1 MRLSA
6 SQTLVAVASTSGRP
20 PASSRVIRPAAA
32 TTGACCARSSTAAWH
47 AAPQPAPQASVFA
60 AQRMRLP
67 PLRVTNEGREMRD
80 PEALKDTVLAE
91 DGFLTMD
98 PENPTLEQEPG
109 VPLERVV
116 GMPYEEA
123 LFLDDIEPEAQ
134 QYWFTEPAD
143 GWKTK
148 KVRMRKLE
156 EATVGMESLANSFG
170 HTGAALEGRLSMDEL
185 REGQL
190 LTGTVV
196 AQMLS
201 HGIRV
206 DVGCAYDALLPMEED
221 GWEEMP
227 ADVAE
232 LVAIGGEVEVR
243 VHRLRNPRYF
253 RFPIQLAAVNSTLA
267 AAAIPPAEHKPPMD
281 LRILQCHPSELA
293 ELSEGLRVWEPQDR
307 MLQLS
312 DTYGEEQ
319 GWDVRGDEEEED
331 ERPVDLEL
339 QAAEMD
345 AAVLRIAQLSA
356 RRRR

>member
-1 MRLSA
+1 
-6 SQTLVAVASTSGRP
+6 
-20 PASSRVIRPAAA
+20 
-32 TTGACCARSSTAAWH
+32 
-47 AAPQPAPQASVFA
+47 
-60 AQRMRLP
+60 
-67 PLRVTNEGREMRD
+67 MRD

-196 AQMLS
+196 AQMLTWQS
-201 HGIRV
+201 WWPLEERWRSECTA
-206 DVGCAYDALLPMEED
+206 CAT
-221 GWEEMP
+221 P
-227 ADVAE
+227 ATSAS
-232 LVAIGGEVEVR
+232 
-243 VHRLRNPRYF
+243 
-253 RFPIQLAAVNSTLA
+253 RFS
-267 AAAIPPAEHKPPMD
+267 
-281 LRILQCHPSELA
+281 
-293 ELSEGLRVWEPQDR
+293 W
-307 MLQLS
+307 
-312 DTYGEEQ
+312 
-319 GWDVRGDEEEED
+319 
-331 ERPVDLEL
+331 
-339 QAAEMD
+339 
-345 AAVLRIAQLSA
+345 
-356 RRRR
+356 RR